1 MVKPSIVGT
10 SSRPP
15 ASTSSWPPPAVCG
28 KPGSDASKRGLS
40 SRMTANARR
49 SCTHRSPRPSLRM
62 LIHFPARGRPTR
74 RIPSPD
80 LPLIRHNPVPQP
92 NHTSFPSRNTP
103 CVSAPSAPEGRAS
116 SRKVRAIGVGWS
128 RDHDQTPIRSD
139 EGPGPAVELDCAVAV
154 DAGAVQGHR
163 SETIPV
169 LLVEPGPVPGQ
180 HASIRG
186 FAETQNDVAWKTL
199 GRPEPLK
206 VLTVVAEHAV
216 FGSGPHEA
224 DPILKQ
230 HFDGGVGQPVFR
242 AVVAE
247 TVLLGR
253 RGREP
258 G

>member
-1 MVKPSIVGT
+1 MGIGSISAAR
-10 SSRPP
+10 SSQQ
-15 ASTSSWPPPAVCG
+15 
-28 KPGSDASKRGLS
+28 SKSQG
-40 SRMTANARR
+40 A
-49 SCTHRSPRPSLRM
+49 
-62 LIHFPARGRPTR
+62 
-74 RIPSPD
+74 
-80 LPLIRHNPVPQP
+80 
-92 NHTSFPSRNTP
+92 
-103 CVSAPSAPEGRAS
+103 
-116 SRKVRAIGVGWS
+116 GVGWS
-128 RDHDQTPIRSD
+128 RHDTETAIRSD

-154 DAGAVQGHR
+154 DTGAVQGHR

-169 LLVEPGPVPGQ
+169 LLVEPGPIPDQ
-180 HASIRG
+180 HASVRG

-199 GRPEPLK
+199 GRPVPLK

-230 HFDGGVGQPVFR
+230 HFDGGVGQPVLR

-253 RGREP
+253 TRAEP